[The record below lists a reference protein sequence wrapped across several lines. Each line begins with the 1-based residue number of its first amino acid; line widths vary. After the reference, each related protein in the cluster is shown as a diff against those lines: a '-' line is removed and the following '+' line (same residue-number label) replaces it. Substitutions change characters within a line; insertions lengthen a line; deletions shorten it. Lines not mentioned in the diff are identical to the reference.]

1 MNGFTEWFDL
11 SKLLFTYGPFALIVV
26 VIFVVERKARTLT
39 IPLTEEEFQAMEED
53 RKRLGFRKRAQ
64 WGREII
70 IQAIED
76 RKR

>member
-1 MNGFTEWFDL
+1 MGAPKKNQNARKDA
-11 SKLLFTYGPFALIVV
+11 S
-26 VIFVVERKARTLT
+26 ERKARTLT

-53 RKRLGFRKRAQ
+53 RKRLGIRKRAQ
-64 WGREII
+64 WGRQII